1 MAVASRQKPP
11 PRGRPAATDLLKGK
25 RDLTRQKANRRRR
38 EIADLKAD
46 ARGDRIA
53 PQVLLADPRAQRVK
67 LITLLP
73 AIPRCTLHLAFE
85 ALLAC
90 QINGARTCGDLTTE
104 ERRVLSE
111 ALLQVDQG
119 VAITV
124 GAAAPPDPAEP
135 DRKLDREIRR
145 TRWAAAVE
153 LIPSEFAAARSGLE
167 ADPLLLRMVDRLV
180 DAVRLYADRDDGG
193 VRARCVAGQWLRF
206 RNYRAKVVAGEY
218 PPPTQRSPVAL
229 E

>member
-1 MAVASRQKPP
+1 MASPQKSLAK
-11 PRGRPAATDLLKGK
+11 GRPATATLLERK
-25 RDLTRQKANRRRR
+25 RGEARQKANRRRR

-46 ARGDRIA
+46 ARGGRLS
-53 PQVLLADPRAQRVK
+53 PQALLADPRAHQVK
-67 LITLLP
+67 VIALLP

-85 ALLAC
+85 VLLAC
-90 QINGARTCGDLTTE
+90 QVNGARSCGDLTDE
-104 ERRVLSE
+104 EKRILGE
-111 ALLQVDQG
+111 ALLQIDQG
-119 VAITV
+119 VAISV
-124 GAAAPPDPAEP
+124 GPAAPAGPEEL
-135 DRKLDREIRR
+135 DRKLDKEIRR
-145 TRWAAAVE
+145 TRRAVPAVE

-206 RNYRAKVVAGEY
+206 RNYRAKVVSGEY
-218 PPPTQRSPVAL
+218 PPPTLRSPVAL